1 MEDRDLAWRVVEKH
15 PYMTAKT
22 WTDCV
27 GQFGE
32 DDPSIIADLTFV
44 FAFHVDYDIAKA
56 MYNSGLIMGH
66 QSSGWFNLTDI
77 PPDALAAIDRIGV
90 EFTPDQVATIQ
101 DAYNMHTN
109 NTTKLIVVC
118 FKCGR
123 IAITPIKKPF

>member
-1 MEDRDLAWRVVEKH
+1 MEDCNLAWRVVEKH
-15 PYMTAKT
+15 PYITANT

-27 GQFGE
+27 GQFGGY
-32 DDPSIIADLTFV
+32 DPSIIANLTFV

-56 MYNSGLIMGH
+56 MYNSGLIFGH

-77 PPDALAAIDRIGV
+77 PPDALVDIDEIGV
-90 EFTPDQVATIQ
+90 EFTPDQMATIK
-101 DAYNMHTN
+101 DASNMHTN
-109 NTTKLIVVC
+109 NTTKLVVVQ